1 MKLAVYHNL
10 PSGGAR
16 RAFQEVCSR
25 LAVKHTLDVFTPATS
40 DETFLSS
47 AEFANK
53 VTALPLGPR
62 RPVRMGLYLNDFR
75 RLLDLRDLDAVCRQ
89 VAEVINAG
97 DYDVA
102 LIDACRFTQAPSV
115 LRYLSLPSVYYCH
128 EPPRRFIHKEAR
140 PSAAPLTPYERA
152 RSWWHWPAG
161 KIYDRITSKLDAG
174 NAAAAT
180 VILTNSQH
188 TRATIGQYYGL
199 DARLAYLGVDS
210 DRFHPTA
217 SVGDYVLSVGTFE
230 AHKGFDFLVRA
241 MARCPNPRPRLVLVG
256 NEDSA
261 RVTVQLHSQARALGV
276 ELETLVGIDHE
287 RLVSLY
293 QEAAAFLYAPHKEP
307 FGLVILEA
315 MACGIPVIAV
325 SEGGPLE
332 SVVDGVTGF
341 LVPRDEDAFA
351 EAIRRVIS
359 DRALARDLGARAR
372 QEALARWSWDA
383 AVAAIETELLSL
395 IRPVEAAA

>member
-1 MKLAVYHNL
+1 
-10 PSGGAR
+10 
-16 RAFQEVCSR
+16 
-25 LAVKHTLDVFTPATS
+25 
-40 DETFLSS
+40 
-47 AEFANK
+47 
-53 VTALPLGPR
+53 
-62 RPVRMGLYLNDFR
+62 
-75 RLLDLRDLDAVCRQ
+75 

-102 LIDACRFTQAPSV
+102 LIDACRITQAPSV
-115 LRYLSLPSVYYCH
+115 LRYLTLPSVYYCH

-140 PSAAPLTPYERA
+140 PAAAPLTPYQRA

-161 KIYDRITSKLDAG
+161 KMYDRVTSKLDAG

-188 TRATIGQYYGL
+188 TRDTIGKYYGL
-199 DARLAYLGVDS
+199 DSRLAYLGVDS
-210 DRFHPTA
+210 DRFHPTGA
-217 SVGDYVLSVGTFE
+217 AGDYVLSVGTFE

-241 MARCPNPRPRLVLVG
+241 LARCPKPRPRLVLVG

-261 RVTVQLHSQARALGV
+261 RVSAQLHSQARDLGV
-276 ELETLVGIDHE
+276 ELETLVSIDHD
-287 RLVSLY
+287 RLVALY

-307 FGLVILEA
+307 FGLVVLEA
-315 MACGIPVIAV
+315 MACGIPVVAV

-351 EAIRRVIS
+351 EAIGRVIS
-359 DRALARDLGARAR
+359 DRDLARDMGARAR

-383 AVAAIETELLSL
+383 AVDAIETELASL
-395 IRPVEAAA
+395 VRPVEAAA